1 MGFATLASAKRS
13 LSRYC
18 EINKD
23 YIVNTDVNYSGPKQ
37 AKKGTPEWS
46 QEFLIM
52 KKGRCT
58 PAAACHKTTVLPAGI
73 IPRALYSVVA

>member
-1 MGFATLASAKRS
+1 MGFFTLGSAKRS

-18 EINKD
+18 EFGKD
-23 YIVNTDVNYSGPKQ
+23 YIVATDGDYSVQKQ
-37 AKKGTPEWS
+37 AKKGNPEWS

-58 PAAACHKTTVLPAGI
+58 PATACHKTTVLPAGI